1 MGLCGGFAS
10 FCVNKAFLCSCLC
23 LLGVVLTSIF
33 CNSFDYFGGYFMS
46 NCSSFETLCSSC
58 VSLSGPFVSLY
69 CVMCLCDNFASLQS
83 LKSINVLVFVER
95 LYVFV
100 VLL

>member
-1 MGLCGGFAS
+1 
-10 FCVNKAFLCSCLC
+10 
-23 LLGVVLTSIF
+23 
-33 CNSFDYFGGYFMS
+33 MS

-58 VSLSGPFVSLY
+58 VSLSGPFVSLC